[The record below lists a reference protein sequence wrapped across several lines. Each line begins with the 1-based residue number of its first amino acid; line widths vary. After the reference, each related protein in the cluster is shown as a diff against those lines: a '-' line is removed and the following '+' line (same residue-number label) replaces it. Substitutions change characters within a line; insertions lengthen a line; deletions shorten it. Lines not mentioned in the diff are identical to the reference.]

1 MQQAKK
7 SLSWDEENLDYN
19 EENKT
24 PKMKIDEPPTP
35 FNFDYCDDE
44 AADEHG
50 SFVFVNAC
58 LLYAQVSR
66 ALLTNG
72 RPRMSCMRPLFDK

>member
-50 SFVFVNAC
+50 SVVFVNAWC
-58 LLYAQVSR
+58 MLSSVGPFE
-66 ALLTNG
+66 TNG
-72 RPRMSCMRPLFDK
+72 RHRMSGMMPLFDK

>member
-1 MQQAKK
+1 MELAEGGKK
-7 SLSWDEENLDYN
+7 SLRWDEENLEYN

-44 AADEHG
+44 IVDDEGMIRESGRLPRQRAPAHRG
-50 SFVFVNAC
+50 SAPK
-58 LLYAQVSR
+58 A
-66 ALLTNG
+66 
-72 RPRMSCMRPLFDK
+72 